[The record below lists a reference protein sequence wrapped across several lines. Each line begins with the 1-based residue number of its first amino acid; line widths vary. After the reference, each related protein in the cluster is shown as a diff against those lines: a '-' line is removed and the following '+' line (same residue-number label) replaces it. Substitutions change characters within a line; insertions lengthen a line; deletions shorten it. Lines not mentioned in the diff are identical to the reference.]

1 MSNLV
6 TWVWTGSAFVVP
18 SAMATTAI
26 HAMTMSL
33 AAEWGPHNIRLNAPA
48 PGPFP
53 TEGAWDKLNP
63 ISDTVSS
70 ATSTAKVPMRRF
82 GRMPELTNLVTFLLS
97 DACDY
102 LTGQTI
108 AIDGGQH
115 LAGPGTFADLQPD
128 RRTMAGRPRSYR
140 RLGRQGK
147 IRTDDQRR
155 RKRGLRIE
163 RKLFGPE
170 HEMWRD
176 SVRRF
181 VAKEIVPFHDQWEKD
196 GIVPRELWLKAGEA
210 GMLCCTVPE
219 EYGGLGLDYLFD
231 AIVYEELW
239 RVGASGP
246 GFLIHTDLVTTYI
259 LTAGTEEQK
268 REWLPRMVK
277 GEAIGSLG
285 MTEPHAG
292 SDLKAIRTR
301 AERDG
306 NEHFLIN
313 GQKVFISNGQMCDI
327 LVLATKTDSSAG
339 AKGVTLFLV
348 DTSLPGFKRGK
359 NLEKLGMKAQDAS
372 ELFFD
377 NLRIA
382 ASAMLA
388 AEGEGFKLMMT
399 KLPQERLAQA
409 VRSATVTET
418 INAMTVEYTA
428 ERRAFDKS
436 IADFQNTQ
444 FVLADLKARSV
455 MARVFTDKCIEL
467 FMAGELD
474 PVDAARAKLVTS
486 ELHCETADRCL
497 QLFGGWGYMWE
508 YPIARAYADA
518 RIVKIA
524 GGSIEVMKT
533 IISREIFKG
542 RRGRGK

>member
-1 MSNLV
+1 M
-6 TWVWTGSAFVVP
+6 
-18 SAMATTAI
+18 
-26 HAMTMSL
+26 
-33 AAEWGPHNIRLNAPA
+33 
-48 PGPFP
+48 
-53 TEGAWDKLNP
+53 
-63 ISDTVSS
+63 
-70 ATSTAKVPMRRF
+70 
-82 GRMPELTNLVTFLLS
+82 
-97 DACDY
+97 
-102 LTGQTI
+102 
-108 AIDGGQH
+108 
-115 LAGPGTFADLQPD
+115 
-128 RRTMAGRPRSYR
+128 
-140 RLGRQGK
+140 
-147 IRTDDQRR
+147 
-155 RKRGLRIE
+155 IE
-163 RKLFGPE
+163 RKLFSPE
-170 HEMWRD
+170 HDMWRE

-181 VAKEIVPFHDQWEKD
+181 VEKEIVPFHDQWEKD

-231 AIVYEELW
+231 VIVYEELW

-246 GFLIHTDLVTTYI
+246 GFLIHTDLVATYI
-259 LTAGTEEQK
+259 LTAGTDEQK
-268 REWLPRMVK
+268 REWLPKMVK

-292 SDLKAIRTR
+292 SDLKAIRTK

-313 GQKVFISNGQMCDI
+313 GQKVFISNGQMCDV

-359 NLEKLGMKAQDAS
+359 NLEKLGMKAQDTS

-377 NLRIA
+377 NLRIPA
-382 ASAMLA
+382 TSMLA

-418 INAMTVEYTA
+418 IIDMTVEYTA
-428 ERRAFDKS
+428 ERRAFDQS

-467 FMAGELD
+467 FMAGDLD
-474 PVDAARAKLVTS
+474 PVDAAMAKLVTS
-486 ELHCETADRCL
+486 ELHCETADKCL

-533 IISREIFKG
+533 IISREMFKG
-542 RRGRGK
+542 RLGRGK

>member
-1 MSNLV
+1 M
-6 TWVWTGSAFVVP
+6 
-18 SAMATTAI
+18 
-26 HAMTMSL
+26 
-33 AAEWGPHNIRLNAPA
+33 
-48 PGPFP
+48 
-53 TEGAWDKLNP
+53 
-63 ISDTVSS
+63 
-70 ATSTAKVPMRRF
+70 
-82 GRMPELTNLVTFLLS
+82 
-97 DACDY
+97 
-102 LTGQTI
+102 
-108 AIDGGQH
+108 
-115 LAGPGTFADLQPD
+115 
-128 RRTMAGRPRSYR
+128 
-140 RLGRQGK
+140 
-147 IRTDDQRR
+147 
-155 RKRGLRIE
+155 IE
-163 RKLFGPE
+163 RKLFSPE
-170 HEMWRD
+170 HEMWRE

-181 VAKEIVPFHDQWEKD
+181 IEKEIVPFHAEWEKD

-231 AIVYEELW
+231 VIVYEELW
-239 RVGASGP
+239 KVGASGP
-246 GFLIHTDLVTTYI
+246 GFLIHTDLVATYI

-306 NEHFLIN
+306 NDHFMIN
-313 GQKVFISNGQMCDI
+313 GQKVFISNGQMCDV

-348 DTSLPGFKRGK
+348 DTSLPGFTRGK
-359 NLEKLGMKAQDAS
+359 NLEKLGMKAQDTS

-377 NLRIA
+377 NLRVP

-388 AEGEGFKLMMT
+388 GEGEGFKLMMT
-399 KLPQERLAQA
+399 KLSQERLAQA
-409 VRSATVTET
+409 IRSATVIET
-418 INAMTVEYTA
+418 IIDWTVDYTS
-428 ERRAFDKS
+428 ERRAFGQT

-474 PVDAARAKLVTS
+474 PVDAAMAKMVTS
-486 ELHCETADRCL
+486 ELHCETADKCL

-533 IISREIFKG
+533 IISREMFKG
-542 RRGRGK
+542 RLGRSK